1 MSEHHLT
8 LDWRRATSDFN
19 YDTFER
25 THAIHFSG
33 GTRLE
38 VSSAP
43 DYLGNKAYTN
53 PEELLGAAL
62 ASCHMLTFLAIAAKS
77 RLVVDH
83 YEDQVTAILEKN
95 AQGQMAV
102 TRIMLKP
109 RVTFSGTSIPG
120 PDKLRALHDKAHQYC
135 FIANSVRSEVSIEPQ
150 I

>member
-62 ASCHMLTFLAIAAKS
+62 ASCHMLTFLAIVIGAAG
-77 RLVVDH
+77 
-83 YEDQVTAILEKN
+83 QVK
-95 AQGQMAV
+95 
-102 TRIMLKP
+102 
-109 RVTFSGTSIPG
+109 
-120 PDKLRALHDKAHQYC
+120 KAHVKSAAEYAVLAAGGYPTRLFQKISE
-135 FIANSVRSEVSIEPQ
+135 IADA
-150 I
+150 